1 MSRPVT
7 VAVICEGSTEQTF
20 IREVLAPTLATKNLF
35 LEAQLIGSPGHKG
48 GHVVFQRALTDI
60 EQRLKQR
67 RDIYVSTMFDLY
79 RIDTAWPGVCDIRK
93 GMPAARKAEL
103 IESRTLEAVEAKLP
117 NAGVAKR
124 FIPFFCLH
132 EFEALLFSSPTELA
146 GQLQVEEDLIANILR
161 ECGTPEE
168 INDHPQTAPSK
179 RIESLY
185 PGYRKIVMGRAI
197 AQKIGVRT
205 IRKHCPHFDSW
216 INRLEA
222 LAQ

>member
-1 MSRPVT
+1 MSSPVT

-20 IREVLAPTLATKNLF
+20 IRDVLAPTLATKNLF
-35 LEAQLIGSPGHKG
+35 LEAQLIGRPKHKG

-67 RDIYVSTMFDLY
+67 QDIYVSTMFDLF
-79 RIDTAWPGVCDIRK
+79 RIDSAWPGVCDIRK
-93 GMPAARKAEL
+93 GMAAALKAEL
-103 IESRTLEAVEAKLP
+103 IEARTLEAVEAKLP

-132 EFEALLFSSPTELA
+132 EFEALLFSSPAELA
-146 GQLQVEEDLIANILR
+146 GQLQVEEDLIANILK

-205 IRKHCPHFDSW
+205 IRQHCPHFNAW
-216 INRLEA
+216 VNRLEA
-222 LAQ
+222 LVQ

>member
-1 MSRPVT
+1 MSRPAT
-7 VAVICEGSTEQTF
+7 VAIICEGPTEQTF
-20 IREVLAPTLATKNLF
+20 IRDILAPTLISRNLF
-35 LEAQLIGSPGHKG
+35 LEAQLIGRPKHKG
-48 GHVVFQRALTDI
+48 GRVVFQRALTDI

-79 RIDTAWPGVCDIRK
+79 RIDTAWPGVCDIRRD
-93 GMPAARKAEL
+93 MAAARKVEL
-103 IESRTLEAVEAKLP
+103 IEARTLEAVEAKLP
-117 NAGVAKR
+117 NVGVANR

-132 EFEALLFSSPTELA
+132 EFEALLFSSPAELA
-146 GQLQVEEDLIANILR
+146 AQLLIDEEQITNILR

-197 AQKIGVRT
+197 AQKIGVKT

>member
-1 MSRPVT
+1 MNKPVT

-20 IREVLAPTLATKNLF
+20 VRDILAPTLATRNLF
-35 LEAQLIGSPGHKG
+35 LEAQLIGKPKHKG

-67 RDIYVSTMFDLY
+67 QDIYVSTMFDLY
-79 RIDTAWPGVCDIRK
+79 RIDTAWPGVCDIRR
-93 GMPAARKAEL
+93 GMAAARKAEV
-103 IESRTLEAVEAKLP
+103 IESCTLEAVKAKLQ
-117 NAGVAKR
+117 NLDVARR

-132 EFEALLFSSPTELA
+132 EFEALLFSSPAELA
-146 GQLQVEEDLIANILR
+146 GHLHVKEDLVANILR

-197 AQKIGVRT
+197 AQKIGVKS
-205 IRKHCPHFDSW
+205 IREKCPHFDAWVS
-216 INRLEA
+216 RLES